1 MNGRR
6 GFVAALAACVVA
18 FGAAPAAAAYPEE
31 RPITMIVP
39 FAPGGPSDIIA
50 RILSTFM
57 PQTLGQSLV
66 VENRGGAAGNIGMG
80 QAARAK
86 PDGYTILMTSTA
98 ISVNTALFKNL
109 PYDPIKD
116 FLPISEL
123 VNAPNVLVVRPDSG
137 IATIADLV
145 ARVKAAPGTFSYGS
159 PGAGT
164 KSHLT
169 GEQLKLR
176 AGIDMVHVPFRG
188 AGPAAQAVLASQL
201 QVASVALAAAEPLIK
216 SGDLRALAVTGEQ
229 RWFSLPEVP
238 TMIESGYPGFVS
250 DTFNALFAPAGTPPE
265 IFAILVKSSRA
276 AMQRP
281 EAIDAAHKAGFQ
293 IVVSEPAQLARRV
306 AAEIQG
312 VKELVARAGIKPEN

>member
-1 MNGRR
+1 MLVPRL
-6 GFVAALAACVVA
+6 FPLALVAAILTQSPLTARAD
-18 FGAAPAAAAYPEE
+18 YPD
-31 RPITMIVP
+31 RPITAIVP
-39 FAPGGPSDIIA
+39 FAPGGPADIIG
-50 RILSTFM
+50 RILATFM
-57 PQTLGQSLV
+57 PQTLGQSV
-66 VENRGGAAGNIGMG
+66 VIENRGGAAGNIGMG

-86 PDGYTILMTSTA
+86 PDGYTLLMTSTA

-116 FLPISEL
+116 FAPISEL

-145 ARVKAAPGTFSYGS
+145 ARVKANPNTFSYGS

-188 AGPAAQAVLASQL
+188 AGPAAQAVLAGQI
-201 QVASVALAAAEPLIK
+201 QVASVALAAAEALVK

-229 RWFSLPEVP
+229 RWFSLPDVP
-238 TMIESGYPGFVS
+238 TMI
-250 DTFNALFAPAGTPPE
+250 
-265 IFAILVKSSRA
+265 
-276 AMQRP
+276 
-281 EAIDAAHKAGFQ
+281 
-293 IVVSEPAQLARRV
+293 
-306 AAEIQG
+306 
-312 VKELVARAGIKPEN
+312 